1 MTNENAHVTAWT
13 IVGVA
18 VCAAFAFMVHGCVDM
33 VKASDQVELQK
44 RQACIDRGGS
54 VLAGPNG
61 TTYCFVISTDKK

>member
-1 MTNENAHVTAWT
+1 MTNENAQVTAWT

-54 VLAGPNG
+54 VLVGPNS
-61 TTYCFVISTDKK
+61 TTQCFIMPTDKK